1 MPSKILAV
9 FQNKHF
15 LSLSGNVIMSGLGML
30 NTAILY
36 RSLSITDAGVWAY
49 FGLVLTLIDS
59 MRSGFITT
67 AFIKFY
73 SGAASKRADD
83 IAGSTWFIGGC
94 ITGLLILLNVPFL
107 FFEHQIHDPG
117 YILLIQLF
125 SVCFVCMLPW
135 FIATC
140 VVTAEQR
147 FDKLL
152 YIRLVNVG
160 GFTIYIIVL
169 ILFKRMNVRWV
180 AFAFIFSHFVTS
192 IFCLVKGWSRIN
204 TFGKRTWVTIKE
216 LYHFGKYSLG
226 TSLSANLWG
235 FSDSFMLK
243 TILGGPAGYAAVA
256 IFNLGQNLMQAVEI
270 LLRSFAATALPSLA
284 ASFNKE
290 EGNGVVYTMKK
301 YIGIITFML
310 IPVILFGWLLADLP
324 IYIIGGGKYLHSPA
338 ANVFRILLAFAIITP
353 ADRFFA
359 LTIDVI
365 NKPKVNFYKLLV
377 MLATNIIFNYIG
389 LLIFPNA
396 YGVTVTTFAP
406 ILVGLIVGYYTL
418 NNWRKFSFWNIYV
431 VGWHETK
438 LALVNAKQKFLSK
451 GG

>member
-1 MPSKILAV
+1 MLSKILAV
-9 FQNKHF
+9 FRNKHF

-30 NTAILY
+30 NIAILY
-36 RSLSITDAGVWAY
+36 RALAISDAGVWVY
-49 FGLVLTLIDS
+49 FINALTLIDS
-59 MRSGFITT
+59 IRSGFITT

-73 SGAASKRADD
+73 AGANAERAADV
-83 IAGSTWFIGGC
+83 AGSTWFVGTC
-94 ITGLLILLNVPFL
+94 ITGLLVLVNIPFL
-107 FFEHQIHDPG
+107 FLRHLIHDPG
-117 YILLIQLF
+117 YVLLIQVF

-135 FIATC
+135 FMATC

-160 GFTIYIIVL
+160 GFTIYIILL
-169 ILFKRMNVRWV
+169 ILFKRMNVTWV
-180 AFAFIFSHFVTS
+180 AFVYVFSHFVTS
-192 IFCLVKGWSRIN
+192 IFCFAKGWARIG
-204 TFGKRTWVTIKE
+204 TFGKRTRATILE

-226 TSLSANLWG
+226 TSLSANLWN
-235 FSDSFMLK
+235 FSDNFMLV
-243 TILGGPAGYAAVA
+243 TILGGKAGYAAVA
-256 IFNLGQNLMQAVEI
+256 IFNLGQSLMQVVEI

-284 ASFNKE
+284 ACFNRE
-290 EGNGVVYTMKK
+290 DPDGVIYMMKK

-310 IPVILFGWLLADLP
+310 VPIILFGWLLADLP

-338 ANVFRILLAFAIITP
+338 ANVFRILLTFAIITP

-389 LLIFPNA
+389 LLIFPNV

-406 ILVGLIVGYYTL
+406 ILVGLIVGYYTM
-418 NNWRKFSFWNIYV
+418 NHWRKFSFWDTFV
-431 VGWHETK
+431 VGWRETK
-438 LALVNAKQKFLSK
+438 LTLMDAKQKFLAK
-451 GG
+451 G

>member
-30 NTAILY
+30 NTALLY
-36 RSLSITDAGVWAY
+36 RALSISDAGIWVY
-49 FGLVLTLIDS
+49 FISTLTLIDS
-59 MRSGFITT
+59 VRSGFITT

-73 SGAASKRADD
+73 SGATIERSAD
-83 IAGSTWFIGGC
+83 IAGSAWFIGGC
-94 ITGLLILLNVPFL
+94 ITGILVLINIPLLFVQHL
-107 FFEHQIHDPG
+107 IHDTG
-117 YILLIQLF
+117 YVLLIQLF
-125 SVCFVCMLPW
+125 AICFVCMLPW
-135 FIATC
+135 FIASC

-160 GFTIYIIVL
+160 GFTIYL
-169 ILFKRMNVRWV
+169 ILLLIFKRMNINWV
-180 AFAFIFSHFVTS
+180 AFVYIFSHFVTS
-192 IFCLVKGWSRIN
+192 IFCLVKGWARID
-204 TFGKRTWVTIKE
+204 TIGKRTRATIME

-284 ASFNKE
+284 AVLNKNDE
-290 EGNGVVYTMKK
+290 DGVIYVMKK
-301 YIGIITFML
+301 YIGIITYML
-310 IPVILFGWLLADLP
+310 VPIILFGWLLADLP

-338 ANVFRILLAFAIITP
+338 ANVFRILLVFAIITP

-365 NKPKVNFYKLLV
+365 NKPKINFYKLLV

-418 NNWRKFSFWNIYV
+418 NNWHKFSFWNIFI
-431 VGWHETK
+431 VGWNETK
-438 LALVNAKQKFLSK
+438 LALSGVKQKFLSK
-451 GG
+451 N

>member
-1 MPSKILAV
+1 MPSKVVAV

-30 NTAILY
+30 NMALLY
-36 RSLSITDAGVWAY
+36 RSLTISDAGVWVY
-49 FGLVLTLIDS
+49 FINALTLVDS

-73 SGAASKRADD
+73 AGSNADRASD
-83 IAGSTWFIGGC
+83 IAGSTWLIGGC
-94 ITGLLILLNVPFL
+94 ITGILVLVNIPFL
-107 FFEHQIHDPG
+107 FLQHMIQNPG
-117 YILLIQLF
+117 YVLLIKMF

-152 YIRLVNVG
+152 YIRFVNVG
-160 GFTIYIIVL
+160 GFTIYITLL
-169 ILFKRMNVRWV
+169 IIFHRMSVIHV
-180 AFAFIFSHFVTS
+180 AFAYIFSHFVTS
-192 IFCLVKGWSRIN
+192 IFCLVKGWSRIS
-204 TFGKRTWVTIKE
+204 TFGKRTRATMLE

-226 TSLSANLWG
+226 TSLSANLWA
-235 FSDSFMLK
+235 FSDSFMLETLLPTK
-243 TILGGPAGYAAVA
+243 EGYTAIA

-284 ASFNKE
+284 AAFNSKNE
-290 EGNGVVYTMKK
+290 DSVIYIMKK
-301 YIGIITFML
+301 YIGMITFML
-310 IPVILFGWLLADLP
+310 VPIIIFGWLLADLP

-365 NKPKVNFYKLLV
+365 NRPKINFYKLLV
-377 MLATNIIFNYIG
+377 MFATNIVFNYIG

-396 YGVTVTTFAP
+396 YGVTLTTFAP
-406 ILVGLIVGYYTL
+406 ILVGLIVGYWAM
-418 NNWRKFSFWNIYV
+418 NNWRKFSFWDTYV
-431 VGWHETK
+431 VGWRETK
-438 LALVNAKQKFLSK
+438 MALVGAKQKFFSK
-451 GG
+451 G

>member
-1 MPSKILAV
+1 MPSKIVAV

-30 NTAILY
+30 NMALLY
-36 RSLSITDAGVWAY
+36 RSLSISDAGVWVY
-49 FGLVLTLIDS
+49 FINTLTLVDS

-73 SGAASKRADD
+73 
-83 IAGSTWFIGGC
+83 AGSTIERANAVAGSAWFIGGC
-94 ITGLLILLNVPFL
+94 ITGILVLVNIPFL
-107 FFEHQIHDPG
+107 FVQHLIDNPG
-117 YILLIQLF
+117 YVLLIKMF
-125 SVCFVCMLPW
+125 SICFVCMFPW

-152 YIRLVNVG
+152 YIRFVNVG
-160 GFTIYIIVL
+160 GFTIYIILL
-169 ILFKRMNVRWV
+169 IIFKRINVTSV
-180 AFAFIFSHFVTS
+180 AYAYIFSHFVTS
-192 IFCLVKGWSRIN
+192 IFCLVKGWARFS
-204 TFGKRTWVTIKE
+204 TFGKRTWENITE

-226 TSLSANLWG
+226 TSLSANLWAY
-235 FSDSFMLK
+235 SDSFMLE
-243 TILGGPAGYAAVA
+243 TLIGGKAGYAAIA
-256 IFNLGQNLMQAVEI
+256 IFNLGQNLMQTVEI

-284 ASFNKE
+284 AAFNRNE
-290 EGNGVVYTMKK
+290 EDSVIYIMKK
-301 YIGIITFML
+301 YIGMITFML
-310 IPVILFGWLLADLP
+310 VPIIIFGWLLADLP
-324 IYIIGGGKYLHSPA
+324 IYIIGGGKYLHSSA

-365 NKPKVNFYKLLV
+365 NRPKINFYKLLV

-396 YGVTVTTFAP
+396 YGVTLTTFAP
-406 ILVGLIVGYYTL
+406 ILVGLLVGYFAL
-418 NNWRKFSFWNIYV
+418 NNWRKFSFWDTYV
-431 VGWHETK
+431 VGWRETK
-438 LALVNAKQKFLSK
+438 LALIGIKQKFLAK
-451 GG
+451 G